1 METINTPYDDA
12 FRTLLQDCPELV
24 IPLINELFG
33 TDYTGQEV
41 VLSSTNEIF
50 IRNPNGKKEKRITDS
65 NMTLIS
71 LTGISKYYHLEC
83 QSTPDGTMEIRMWEY
98 DTQIALLNAEYRE
111 GVLYVDFAGSAV
123 L

>member
-50 IRNPNGKKEKRITDS
+50 IRNPNRNTTIWNARARRTERWKFGCGS
-65 NMTLIS
+65 MTRRS
-71 LTGISKYYHLEC
+71 RC
-83 QSTPDGTMEIRMWEY
+83 
-98 DTQIALLNAEYRE
+98 
-111 GVLYVDFAGSAV
+111 
-123 L
+123 

>member
-1 METINTPYDDA
+1 METINTPYDDV

-50 IRNPNGKKEKRITDS
+50 MEKKRSGLRIPT
-65 NMTLIS
+65 
-71 LTGISKYYHLEC
+71 
-83 QSTPDGTMEIRMWEY
+83 
-98 DTQIALLNAEYRE
+98 
-111 GVLYVDFAGSAV
+111 
-123 L
+123 

>member
-41 VLSSTNEIF
+41 VLSSTNEI
-50 IRNPNGKKEKRITDS
+50 RMEKKRSGLRIPT
-65 NMTLIS
+65 
-71 LTGISKYYHLEC
+71 
-83 QSTPDGTMEIRMWEY
+83 
-98 DTQIALLNAEYRE
+98 
-111 GVLYVDFAGSAV
+111 
-123 L
+123 